1 MNPRRLG
8 GFARKEWRQ
17 MLRDPSSIVV
27 AFVLPAVLLFL
38 FGFGVSLDLRGVP
51 VAVVVERPTPESM
64 GFFHAMAA
72 SKYLTPVLLP
82 DRRRAETALRARQVQ
97 GIVVVGDDFSRRL
110 LGGRAAPAQLIVD
123 GTDAN
128 SARLI
133 EGYVQGVWNVW
144 VTQLGIERLGGA
156 AVRDAVPVDLRTRV
170 WFNPEVNSRY
180 FLVPGLIA
188 IVMTLIGAL
197 LTALVVAREWER
209 GTMEALLTTRLTRGE
224 FLAGKI
230 APYFLLGM
238 GGMAA
243 AVILAVAVFGVPF
256 RGSVWL
262 LVLCSAVFMLV
273 MLGIGLLISTVTRN
287 QFVASIAAL
296 LATMLP
302 AVMLSGFLFD
312 IASMPGWVQV
322 ITHVVAARYFVSILQ
337 TLFLVGDVAAVIVP
351 NLLALAGMAVL
362 FLGLTVLRTRRRLE

>member
-97 GIVVVGDDFSRRL
+97 SIVVVGDDFSRRL

-243 AVILAVAVFGVPF
+243 AVILSVTVFGVPF

-337 TLFLVGDVAAVIVP
+337 TLFLVGDVPAVIVP

>member
-156 AVRDAVPVDLRTRV
+156 AMRDAVPVDLRTRV
-170 WFNPEVNSRY
+170 WFNSEVNSRY

-243 AVILAVAVFGVPF
+243 AVILSVAVFGVPF

>member
-1 MNPRRLG
+1 MNLRRLG

-27 AFVLPAVLLFL
+27 AFVLPAALLFL
-38 FGFGVSLDLRGVP
+38 FGFGVSLDLRDVP
-51 VAVVVERPTPESM
+51 VAVVVEQPTPEST

-72 SKYLTPVLLP
+72 SKYVTPIAVA
-82 DRRRAETALRARQVQ
+82 DRRMAEEALRNRQVL
-97 GIVVVGDDFSRRL
+97 GIIVIGDDFSRRIL
-110 LGGRAAPAQLIVD
+110 SGQATPAQLIVD

-128 SARLI
+128 SARLV
-133 EGYVQGVWNVW
+133 EGYVQGVWNTW
-144 VTQLGIERLGGA
+144 IAQLASERLGSG
-156 AVRDAVPVDLRTRV
+156 AVRDAAPVDLRARV
-170 WFNPEVNSRY
+170 WFNPAVNSRH

-188 IVMTLIGAL
+188 IIMTLIGAL

-224 FLAGKI
+224 FLMGKT

-243 AVILAVAVFGVPF
+243 AVMLSVTIFGVPF
-256 RGSVWL
+256 RGSVWV
-262 LVLCSAVFMLV
+262 LVLCSAAFMLV

-296 LATMLP
+296 LVTMLP
-302 AVMLSGFLFD
+302 ATMLSGFLFD

-322 ITHVVAARYFVSILQ
+322 ITHVVAARYFVAILQ
-337 TLFLVGDVAAVIVP
+337 TLFLAGDIWAVIGP
-351 NLLALAGMAVL
+351 NLLALCAMASL
-362 FLGLTVLRTRRRLE
+362 FVGLTVWRTRRRLE

>member
-1 MNPRRLG
+1 MNLRRLG

-27 AFVLPAVLLFL
+27 AFVLPAALLFL
-38 FGFGVSLDLRGVP
+38 FGFGVSLDLRDVP
-51 VAVVVERPTPESM
+51 VAVVVEQPTPEST

-72 SKYLTPVLLP
+72 SKYVTPIAVA
-82 DRRRAETALRARQVQ
+82 DRRMAEEALRNRQVL
-97 GIVVVGDDFSRRL
+97 GIIVIGDDFSRRIL
-110 LGGRAAPAQLIVD
+110 SGQATPAQLIVD

-128 SARLI
+128 SARLV
-133 EGYVQGVWNVW
+133 EGYVQGVWNTW
-144 VTQLGIERLGGA
+144 IAQFASERLGSG
-156 AVRDAVPVDLRTRV
+156 AVRDAAPVDLRARV
-170 WFNPEVNSRY
+170 WFNPAVNSRH

-188 IVMTLIGAL
+188 IIMTLIGAL

-224 FLAGKI
+224 FLMGKT

-243 AVILAVAVFGVPF
+243 AVMLSVTIFGVPF
-256 RGSVWL
+256 RGSVWV
-262 LVLCSAVFMLV
+262 LVLCSAAFMLV

-296 LATMLP
+296 LVTMLP
-302 AVMLSGFLFD
+302 ATMLSGFLFD

-322 ITHVVAARYFVSILQ
+322 ITHVVAARYFVAILQ
-337 TLFLVGDVAAVIVP
+337 TLFLAGDIWAVIGP
-351 NLLALAGMAVL
+351 NLLALCAMASL
-362 FLGLTVLRTRRRLE
+362 FVGLTVWRTRRRLE

>member
-1 MNPRRLG
+1 MNLRRLG
-8 GFARKEWRQ
+8 GFSRKEWRQ

-27 AFVLPAVLLFL
+27 AFVLPAALLFL
-38 FGFGVSLDLRGVP
+38 FGFGVSLDLRDVP
-51 VAVVVERPTPESM
+51 VAVVVEQPTPEST

-72 SKYLTPVLLP
+72 SKYVTPIAVA
-82 DRRRAETALRARQVQ
+82 DRRMAEEALRNRQVL
-97 GIVVVGDDFSRRL
+97 GIIVIGDDFSRRIL
-110 LGGRAAPAQLIVD
+110 SGQATPAQLIVD

-128 SARLI
+128 SARLV
-133 EGYVQGVWNVW
+133 EGYVQGVWNTW
-144 VTQLGIERLGGA
+144 IAQFASERLGSG
-156 AVRDAVPVDLRTRV
+156 AVRDAAPVDLRARV
-170 WFNPEVNSRY
+170 WFNPAVNSRH

-188 IVMTLIGAL
+188 IIMTLIGAL

-224 FLAGKI
+224 FLMGKT

-243 AVILAVAVFGVPF
+243 AVMLSVTIFGVPF
-256 RGSVWL
+256 RGSVWV
-262 LVLCSAVFMLV
+262 LVLCSAAFMLV

-296 LATMLP
+296 LVTMLP
-302 AVMLSGFLFD
+302 ATMLSGFLFD

-322 ITHVVAARYFVSILQ
+322 ITHVVAARYFVAILQ
-337 TLFLVGDVAAVIVP
+337 TLFLAGDIWAVIGP
-351 NLLALAGMAVL
+351 NLLALCAMASL
-362 FLGLTVLRTRRRLE
+362 FVGLTVWRTRRRLE

>member
-1 MNPRRLG
+1 MNPRRLI

-27 AFVLPAVLLFL
+27 AFVLPAILLFL

-51 VAVVVERPTPESM
+51 VAVVVEQPTPESM

-72 SKYLTPVLLP
+72 SKYLMPVALA
-82 DRRRAETALRARQVQ
+82 DRRLAEAALRTRQVQ
-97 GIVVVGDDFSRRL
+97 GIVIIGDDFSSRI
-110 LGGRAAPAQLIVD
+110 LGGHAAPAQLIVD

-133 EGYVQGVWNVW
+133 QGYVQGVWNTW
-144 VTQLGIERLGGA
+144 VAQMAGERLGASTLRG
-156 AVRDAVPVDLRTRV
+156 AVPVDLRARV
-170 WFNPEVNSRY
+170 WFNPAVNSRH

-209 GTMEALLTTRLTRGE
+209 GTMEALLSTRLTRGE
-224 FLAGKI
+224 FLVGKI
-230 APYFLLGM
+230 VPYFLLGM

-243 AVILAVAVFGVPF
+243 AVTLSVTVFDVPF

-262 LVLCSAVFMLV
+262 LVLCSAAFILV

-296 LATMLP
+296 LVTMLP

-322 ITHVVAARYFVSILQ
+322 ITHVVAARYFVAILQ
-337 TLFLVGDVAAVIVP
+337 TLFLVGDVWAVIGP
-351 NLLALAGMAVL
+351 NLAALTGMAVF
-362 FLGLTVLRTRRRLE
+362 FLSLTVLCTRRRLA

>member
-1 MNPRRLG
+1 MNLRRLG

-27 AFVLPAVLLFL
+27 AFVLPAALLFL
-38 FGFGVSLDLRGVP
+38 FGFGVSLDLRDVP
-51 VAVVVERPTPESM
+51 VAVVVEQPTPEST

-72 SKYLTPVLLP
+72 SKYVTPIAVA
-82 DRRRAETALRARQVQ
+82 DRRMAEEALRNRQVL
-97 GIVVVGDDFSRRL
+97 GIIVIGDDFSRRIL
-110 LGGRAAPAQLIVD
+110 SGQATPAQLIVD

-128 SARLI
+128 SARLV
-133 EGYVQGVWNVW
+133 EGYVQGVWNTW
-144 VTQLGIERLGGA
+144 IAQLASERLGSG
-156 AVRDAVPVDLRTRV
+156 AVRDAAPVDLRARV
-170 WFNPEVNSRY
+170 WFNPAVNSRH

-188 IVMTLIGAL
+188 IIMTLIGAL

-224 FLAGKI
+224 FLMGKT

-243 AVILAVAVFGVPF
+243 AVMLSVTIFGVPF
-256 RGSVWL
+256 RGSVWV
-262 LVLCSAVFMLV
+262 LVLCSAAFMLV

-296 LATMLP
+296 LVTMLP
-302 AVMLSGFLFD
+302 ATMLSGFLFD

-322 ITHVVAARYFVSILQ
+322 ITHVVAARYFVAILQ
-337 TLFLVGDVAAVIVP
+337 TLFLAGDIWAVIGP
-351 NLLALAGMAVL
+351 SLLALCAMASL
-362 FLGLTVLRTRRRLE
+362 FVGLTVWRTRRRLE

>member
-72 SKYLTPVLLP
+72 SKYLSPVMLP
-82 DRRRAETALRARQVQ
+82 DRRRAEVALRARHVQ
-97 GIVVVGDDFSRRL
+97 GIVVVGDDFSRRM

-144 VTQLGIERLGGA
+144 VAQLGTERLGAA
-156 AVRDAVPVDLRTRV
+156 AVRDAIPVDLRARV

-243 AVILAVAVFGVPF
+243 AVILSVAVFGVPF

-337 TLFLVGDVAAVIVP
+337 TLFLVGDVAAVVVP